1 MHKTACNTLQGT
13 FDLSAQVAFI
23 RVCWQGESVV
33 RKRDGKWGFD
43 TEEAMRELQ
52 AAFGGT

>member
-1 MHKTACNTLQGT
+1 MRKTACNTLRGT

-23 RVCWQGESVV
+23 RVCWQGGSVV
-33 RKRDGKWGFD
+33 RKRGSKWGFD

-52 AAFGGT
+52 AA